1 MKIVNSTMKLEKI
14 SLRNYDIRGDFK
26 LLPKYFKEIREI
38 NPSEYEVKII
48 LEIHNTKTNPFPM
61 DIDLSFIG
69 IFQFDVIDDANELDK
84 FLNIGATQ
92 ILFPYV
98 RSIVSTI
105 TGASLMQ
112 PLMLPI
118 IDVRSIVNKVKA

>member
-1 MKIVNSTMKLEKI
+1 MKIINSIMKLEKI
-14 SLRNYDIRGDFK
+14 SLKNYDIRGDFK
-26 LLPKYFKEIREI
+26 LLPKYFKQIREI
-38 NPSEYEVKII
+38 NPSEYEVKIF

-69 IFQFDVIDDANELDK
+69 IFQFDVIDDTNELDK

-112 PLMLPI
+112 PLILPI
-118 IDVRSIVNKVKA
+118 IDVRSIVNK

>member
-1 MKIVNSTMKLEKI
+1 MKLVNSTMKLEKI